1 LKKTIILYYDKEC
14 PFCKEYTKL
23 LKLKKDFVIVLKDA
37 RVNFAE
43 ISKVCNE
50 LDINDGFIVLYEN
63 KSYQGPKALQ
73 FLNTAVDKNT
83 FIGKLHFLFKYENIF
98 SHILYKVFFTLRK
111 LIFFFL
117 KKNDKIGF

>member
-1 LKKTIILYYDKEC
+1 MKKTITLYYDREC
-14 PFCKEYTKL
+14 PFCKKYTKL
-23 LKLKKDFVIVLKDA
+23 LKLKNNFDIIFKDA
-37 RVNFAE
+37 RVSFFE
-43 ISKVCNE
+43 ISEVCDN

-83 FIGKLHFLFKYENIF
+83 FIGKLHFLFKYENTF

-111 LIFFFL
+111 IIFFIL
-117 KKNDKIGF
+117 NKNDKIGF